1 MFDYLNEYLFLFR
14 GVKGRNGT
22 VRQAQQLKR
31 RGDYYIFN
39 KLCSDWCSRIKWK
52 YNPVDGKN
60 TIATELI
67 EKTILFNNACGIIK
81 YKENFK
87 TPNGIFTDESWR
99 NVRPS
104 GFNNQSFY
112 GYTST
117 FTGTAYNGQQIGT
130 FIPVQQ
136 QETSAIANSILIY
149 DNLNGWSPLSIIFRY
164 AEILSGINTA
174 INACLKNIT
183 GMTVITCTPEQSE
196 MIVKQRQ
203 AAEMGVPYVLEYID
217 DTTVGPEPKLMK
229 TPGTN
234 EELKTLY
241 EAYDKT
247 YHDFLQTI
255 GIRVNNEMDR
265 HSGITPMEIVENRM
279 NVDIVLN
286 DALDTRKQ
294 AIELGKRI
302 GLEGLEPTLDNF
314 ENKTGDY
321 TADGTKIGI
330 TTTEEETTTTEEK
343 EEKEDV

>member
-14 GVKGRNGT
+14 GVKGRSGT
-22 VRQAQQLKR
+22 VRKAQQLKR

-39 KLCSDWCSRIKWK
+39 KLCSDYCSRIKWK
-52 YNPVDGKN
+52 YKPKYGKN

-67 EKTILFNNACGIIK
+67 EKTILFDGACGIIK
-81 YKENFK
+81 YKENFE

-99 NVRPS
+99 NVRSS
-104 GFNNQSFY
+104 GINNQSFY

-117 FTGTAYNGQQIGT
+117 FTGTSYNGKQIGT

-136 QETSAIANSILIY
+136 QETSGIANSILIY
-149 DNLNGWSPLSIIFRY
+149 DNLRGWSPLSIIFYY
-164 AEILSGINTA
+164 AERLSIINTS
-174 INACLKNIT
+174 INACLQNIT
-183 GMTVITCTPEQSE
+183 GTTLITCTPEQTE
-196 MIVKQRQ
+196 MILKQRE
-203 AAEMGVPYVLEYID
+203 AAGMGVPIVLEYID
-217 DTTVGPEPKLMK
+217 NTTAGPEPKLMA
-229 TPGTN
+229 TPGPN
-234 EELKTLY
+234 EQLKTLY

-247 YHDFLQTI
+247 YHDFLQAI

-286 DALDTRKQ
+286 DALNTRKQ

-302 GLEGLEPTLDNF
+302 GLEGLEPTVDNF

-321 TADGTKIGI
+321 TADGEKIGI
-330 TTTEEETTTTEEK
+330 TATEETTTTEEG
-343 EEKEDV
+343 EEEENV